1 MIQTTKSPEILVLS
15 SIGNATY
22 ISSICPAE
30 SNREAPLDRTEKKK
44 IKLNALW
51 SYLDWGQKLKSVYP
65 EPKESLLSVHPFSET
80 CLATIATFSKATKCR
95 FWAIFRKYLKGC
107 SFWLRPLSRISPL
120 NSFFFILLLKQA
132 NHTYPDFNKRV
143 NYNQGRIYPIV
154 YEYSF
159 LLRDYQFFSWALKE
173 KQNPT

>member
-1 MIQTTKSPEILVLS
+1 MRCNCNCCDSNHTKSPEILVLS

-22 ISSICPAE
+22 ISSICPTR
-30 SNREAPLDRTEKKK
+30 SSREAPLDRTEKKK

-95 FWAIFRKYLKGC
+95 FWLYLRKYLKGC
-107 SFWLRPLSRISPL
+107 SFWLRPLSRISL
-120 NSFFFILLLKQA
+120 WTLFFILLLKQA
-132 NHTYPDFNKRV
+132 NHISRF
-143 NYNQGRIYPIV
+143 
-154 YEYSF
+154 
-159 LLRDYQFFSWALKE
+159 
-173 KQNPT
+173 